1 MKQLLFFQNPAQSA
15 AKAPAT
21 PAASR
26 RVIDWLTRLAHWVLA
41 FSFTGAFITAE
52 MERFRQV
59 HVVLGYTVVGV
70 VLVRAL
76 WGLVGPRP
84 ARLSVWSRKLKMGPT
99 LWANL
104 REGKLPLAPLQTMLQ
119 AFATLSL
126 LVLAL
131 LATASGYATYESLA
145 GEWVED
151 VHEAMANAM
160 LFVVVAHVA
169 LVGVASVLRRQN
181 QAMTMVTGKLYPW
194 GGGRTGSGQA

>member
-1 MKQLLFFQNPAQSA
+1 MKQILFFQNTAGSA
-15 AKAPAT
+15 SKA

-52 MERFRQV
+52 MERLRQV

-70 VLVRAL
+70 VLVRVL

-84 ARLSVWSRKLKMGPT
+84 ARLGVWGRKLLMGPT
-99 LWANL
+99 LWAQL
-104 REGKLPLAPLQTMLQ
+104 REGKFPLAPAQTLLQ

-160 LFVVVAHVA
+160 LAVVLAHVV

-181 QAMTMVTGKLYPW
+181 QALTMVTGKLYPW
-194 GGGRTGSGQA
+194 GGGRSGRGQA